1 MKKRSTLGRVLSYI
15 GRYKFLLPV
24 SIILA
29 IITVF
34 LTLYIPILV
43 GDAISVIEEIIPAI
57 GENATAEIKAENA
70 EKIGKIV
77 NILISAA
84 ILVGIGAVVQWLMST
99 LNNRIAYSVAKDVRA
114 DAFGKLKKLPLSYL
128 DTHPHGDI
136 LSRTVTDTEQFSE
149 GLLLGFTQL
158 FTGILTI
165 LGTMVMLFILSWQV
179 AIVVIVLTPLSL
191 FAARFIS
198 KRTYNMFR
206 DQSSTKGVQTAL
218 INEICANEKLVIT
231 LGYADRA
238 NERFDE
244 ANKKLEKASLRA
256 IFFSSLVNPVTR
268 FVNSVVYAAVA
279 LVSALLYIN
288 GGADGAITVGT
299 ISVLLS

>member
-43 GDAISVIEEIIPAI
+43 GDAISVIEDIIPAI

-198 KRTYNMFR
+198 KRTRN
-206 DQSSTKGVQTAL
+206 
-218 INEICANEKLVIT
+218 
-231 LGYADRA
+231 
-238 NERFDE
+238 
-244 ANKKLEKASLRA
+244 
-256 IFFSSLVNPVTR
+256 
-268 FVNSVVYAAVA
+268 
-279 LVSALLYIN
+279 
-288 GGADGAITVGT
+288 
-299 ISVLLS
+299 